1 MKTSVRGWVVDED
14 ETIPGFFLQI
24 TGRDMQFFGLDQDDG
39 CLTWIEKTAV
49 LLACLKLCFSAC
61 H

>member
-24 TGRDMQFFGLDQDDG
+24 TGHDMQFFGLDQDDG
-39 CLTWIEKTAV
+39 CLTWIGKSTV
-49 LLACLKLCFSAC
+49 LLA
-61 H
+61 